1 MNIAVKVSGMN
12 RSFIVMLACLSLL
25 VWQQPVKATGN
36 YELVIKRSEKRL
48 LIQKDGE
55 VLRSF
60 HVALGSGGRKAKMK
74 SGDRLTPLGKYHITQ
89 VRDSDRFHL
98 FIQLDYP
105 SVRDAI
111 TALKEDR
118 ISKAQYRKI
127 LDAHIFGN
135 LPPQNT
141 PLGGAIGIHG
151 IGVETKDKLEIHE
164 IADWTK
170 GCIALRN
177 EEIEQ
182 LTKYISKGTQVTI
195 TE

>member
-1 MNIAVKVSGMN
+1 MLKTAIAHFLTVT
-12 RSFIVMLACLSLL
+12 LTCLCLL
-25 VWQQPVKATGN
+25 VWQQPVQAKED
-36 YELVIKRSEKRL
+36 YELIIKRSEKRL
-48 LIQKDGE
+48 IIQKDGE
-55 VLRSF
+55 TLRSF
-60 HVALGSGGRKAKMK
+60 HVALGSGGSKAKLK
-74 SGDRLTPLGKYHITQ
+74 SGDRLTPLGTYHITQ

-111 TALKEDR
+111 NALKEER
-118 ISKAQYRKI
+118 ISKTQYRRI
-127 LDAHIFGN
+127 LDAHIFGR

-164 IADWTK
+164 IADWTQ

-177 EEIEQ
+177 EEVDQ
-182 LTKYISKGTQVTI
+182 LAQFVSKGTQVTI